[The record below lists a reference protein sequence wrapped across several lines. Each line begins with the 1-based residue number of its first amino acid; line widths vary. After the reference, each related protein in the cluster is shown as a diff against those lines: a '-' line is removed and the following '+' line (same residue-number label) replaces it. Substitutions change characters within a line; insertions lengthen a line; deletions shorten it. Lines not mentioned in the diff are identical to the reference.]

1 MFILFIHLLIYIN
14 YLSIYLLRSSFSFF
28 YFKMCIFI
36 YMYLLFVHSLARLII
51 VFNFYYWKLCH
62 LLHSFTRI
70 WANKCSVCTYKI
82 RSSAKSD
89 LTFQYPSKPTTDIT
103 YYDLPGK
110 YTISTIRLIG
120 QAFDRHD
127 RLNVNQNYNM
137 LSNNFIMYEVTNQQ
151 CEMEKKEK
159 V

>member
-51 VFNFYYWKLCH
+51 LFNFYYWKLSH

-82 RSSAKSD
+82 RSSAKSN
-89 LTFQYPSKPTTDIT
+89 LTFQYPSQPTADNT

-110 YTISTIRLIG
+110 YTISTISANRSSIRSAWLS
-120 QAFDRHD
+120 
-127 RLNVNQNYNM
+127 VNQNYNM
-137 LSNNFIMYEVTNQQ
+137 LSNNFIIYEVT
-151 CEMEKKEK
+151 M
-159 V
+159 

>member
-1 MFILFIHLLIYIN
+1 MI
-14 YLSIYLLRSSFSFF
+14 YLSIYLFKIYLCVYIIYSFTFLHQLFIYLLIPLFHFF
-28 YFKMCIFI
+28 YFKMCLFI

-51 VFNFYYWKLCH
+51 LFNFYYWKLSH

-89 LTFQYPSKPTTDIT
+89 LTFQYTSKPTSVNT

-110 YTISTIRLIG
+110 YTISTISANRSSIRSAWLS
-120 QAFDRHD
+120 
-127 RLNVNQNYNM
+127 VNQNYNM
-137 LSNNFIMYEVTNQQ
+137 LSNNFIIYEVT
-151 CEMEKKEK
+151 M
-159 V
+159 